1 MKKLLFVCLAF
12 VVLALPVFTQ
22 TQATTVIRALVGADL
37 TITTTMPSEINI
49 NPGLTSAILGN
60 VTISSNIAAGGWR
73 IVFNSANG
81 GAMVRNGGTERYPY
95 TLNFGDTIGYNLVT
109 DLTISKNTTQAA
121 TTTTVSIS
129 YQTAASLSLPA
140 GTYEDTITISLLA
153 P

>member
-1 MKKLLFVCLAF
+1 MKKLLFVCLVFA
-12 VVLALPVFTQ
+12 VLALPVFSQ

-37 TITTTMPSEINI
+37 TITTTMPSTKDI
-49 NPGLTSAILGN
+49 NPGLTSATLGD
-60 VTISSNIAAGGWR
+60 VTISSNIAGAWR

-81 GAMVRNGGTERYPY
+81 GAMVRSGGAERYPY
-95 TLNFGDTIGYNLVT
+95 TLNFGDTIGHNLVAN
-109 DLTISKNTTQAA
+109 LTINKNTTQAA

-140 GTYEDTITISLLA
+140 GTYEDTITISLLS